1 MIFFEKPESTF
12 RDHGLAAVK
21 DYFDQT
27 ATVVVMVVAV
37 LCTDHLF
44 SPLGTIVKQLAAV
57 RPQAVQNPLA
67 LSFHVPAF
75 FVPARSSGSP
85 VPSRR
90 AAKPLVSPPR

>member
-1 MIFFEKPESTF
+1 
-12 RDHGLAAVK
+12 
-21 DYFDQT
+21 
-27 ATVVVMVVAV
+27 MVVAV

-75 FVPARSSGSP
+75 FVPARSSGSR
-85 VPSRR
+85 VILPSAVKIIVNLAPER
-90 AAKPLVSPPR
+90 LVAVNG